1 MAENQSAAPAD
12 SEILKQLGEGRY
24 GSVYLIQHP
33 TWGKIVLKKFPTS
46 SSSDKDLERM
56 KKEADI
62 HKNLHHPNILKMF
75 DAQFD
80 SKVCGLF
87 LEYMEYGPVDEFTQ
101 QNEVTWEWKLQI
113 LHDIA
118 LAMSYLHHHQPII
131 IHGDLKCQNILIG
144 CGYHA
149 KISDFGMAHTK
160 NIFHIHKRSS
170 WMRNFAIHS
179 SRIFERSAQEKVWT
193 VRCVWICNISL
204 GDIQWETPI
213 LWLLGFKVC

>member
-1 MAENQSAAPAD
+1 MAENLSGTPAEF
-12 SEILKQLGEGRY
+12 EILKQLGEGGY

-33 TWGKIVLKKFPTS
+33 TWGRIALKKFPIS

-56 KKEADI
+56 TKEADI
-62 HKNLHHPNILKMF
+62 HKNLHHPNILRMF

-87 LEYMEYGPVDEFTQ
+87 LEYMEYGPVDEFVQ
-101 QNEVTWEWKLQI
+101 QNKVTWEKKLRI
-113 LHDIA
+113 LHDVA

-149 KISDFGMAHTK
+149 KISDFGMAHIK
-160 NIFHIHKRSS
+160 SISRSRKRSS
-170 WMRNFAIHS
+170 MEA
-179 SRIFERSAQEKVWT
+179 EL
-193 VRCVWICNISL
+193 CN
-204 GDIQWETPI
+204 T
-213 LWLLGFKVC
+213 